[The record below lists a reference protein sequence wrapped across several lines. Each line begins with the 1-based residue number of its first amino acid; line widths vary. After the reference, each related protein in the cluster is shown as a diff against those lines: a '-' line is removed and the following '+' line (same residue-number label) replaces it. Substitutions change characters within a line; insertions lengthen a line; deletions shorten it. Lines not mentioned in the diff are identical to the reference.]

1 MEKTKNFEESLQEL
15 ESIVKELESG
25 NVNLDDAINKYT
37 EAMKLAKYCGEKLN
51 DATKKVNKI
60 LTEDN
65 ELKEFNR
72 KNKQMKNYLLEDLQ
86 KYKD

>member
-1 MEKTKNFEESLQEL
+1 MENKTFEEALEEL

-25 NVNLDDAINKYT
+25 TVDLDNAINKYT
-37 EAMKLAKYCGEKLN
+37 EAMKLAKFCSEKLN

-65 ELKEFNR
+65 KLEEFNA
-72 KNKQMKNYLLEDLQ
+72 E
-86 KYKD
+86 

>member
-1 MEKTKNFEESLQEL
+1 MYGMDQFE
-15 ESIVKELESG
+15 
-25 NVNLDDAINKYT
+25 
-37 EAMKLAKYCGEKLN
+37 
-51 DATKKVNKI
+51 
-60 LTEDN
+60 N